1 VKSIARI
8 ISWPQWFA
16 DIHKEPDQVK
26 RQISAL
32 SEKLEPLS
40 IDKDDMSRLFK
51 GSAETSYFTTNLKC
65 KCADFVKRK
74 LPCKHMYR
82 LAHHL
87 GLIELNLSLNAT
99 EINKAWASSYRCKG
113 PWGDWHPSV
122 HKLNHQ
128 QARQHR
134 AFTENI
140 TVEKVDRQENAA
152 VVNNYQTSLDN
163 CTCPDFQERH
173 LPCKHIYLLAR
184 ELQKFVLS
192 SEELRKFSKLYD
204 YSNIEP
210 FLAIRIGDAAG
221 HGDKTKDEEKPDPR
235 GHPVPK
241 S

>member
-1 VKSIARI
+1 MVCRY
-8 ISWPQWFA
+8 PQRTGSGKATNFNALKNWNPYSL
-16 DIHKEPDQVK
+16 D
-26 RQISAL
+26 RQYV
-32 SEKLEPLS
+32 
-40 IDKDDMSRLFK
+40 RTVK
-51 GSAETSYFTTNLKC
+51 GSAETPYFTTNLRC
-65 KCADFVKRK
+65 KLLILFKKANY
-74 LPCKHMYR
+74 KHMYR

-87 GLIELNLSLNAT
+87 GLIELNLSLTDT

-140 TVEKVDRQENAA
+140 TVEKVDRQKNAA
-152 VVNNYQTSLDN
+152 VVNNYQTSLDY

-192 SEELRKFSKLYD
+192 SEELRKFSRLYD
-204 YSNIEP
+204 SE
-210 FLAIRIGDAAG
+210 
-221 HGDKTKDEEKPDPR
+221 
-235 GHPVPK
+235 
-241 S
+241 